1 MTIKESKVIDS
12 KGMAEFLGIEVKD
25 QPVRDWSAFRLSN
38 EAGIPVRPGKDSE
51 GSKFLERVR
60 DSFIEQ
66 FDFEREAMLGSED
79 EDSVSDL
86 MFEQQHD
93 MIHNVVDGCVPIY
106 THQIW
111 ETFTDLCAWTEDLS
125 ELGGPETD
133 MNKNAMT
140 ALYLIGCRLGDT
152 LWVHYRKELMKE

>member
-1 MTIKESKVIDS
+1 MTI
-12 KGMAEFLGIEVKD
+12 IEVKD
-25 QPVRDWSAFRLSN
+25 QPVRDWSSFRLSN
-38 EAGIPVRPGKDSE
+38 EAGIASAPVIPSD

-66 FDFEREAMLGSED
+66 FDFERNAMVDLED
-79 EDSVSDL
+79 EDLVSDL
-86 MFEQQHD
+86 MFEQRHD
-93 MIHNVVDGCVPIY
+93 IVHNVVDGCVPIY

-111 ETFTDLCAWTEDLS
+111 ETFTDLCAWSEDLS

-140 ALYLIGCRLGDT
+140 ALYMIGCRLGDV
-152 LWVHYRKELMKE
+152 LWDAYKKELMT

>member
-1 MTIKESKVIDS
+1 MTI
-12 KGMAEFLGIEVKD
+12 IEVKD

-38 EAGIPVRPGKDSE
+38 EAGIASAPVIPSD
-51 GSKFLERVR
+51 GSKFLESVR
-60 DSFIEQ
+60 DAFIERMEFQ
-66 FDFEREAMLGSED
+66 RSDALGAWRISED
-79 EDSVSDL
+79 VVDI
-86 MFEQQHD
+86 
-93 MIHNVVDGCVPIY
+93 IHEVVDGCVPIY

-140 ALYLIGCRLGDT
+140 ALYMIGCRLGDV
-152 LWVHYRKELMKE
+152 LWDAYKKELET